1 MHVLPRTGAF
11 LGRQLLQI
19 LIIAFTIFL
28 LLRAVPGDVLDFY
41 AARGDYDAQAL
52 AALRADL
59 GLDDSLP
66 AQFGAW
72 ARAALGGDL
81 GSSMRY
87 GAEVSGMLLTA
98 LPTSL
103 KLAGLSL
110 AVGLAAGIGLAVL
123 AIGRPRLAGMV
134 EVLNV
139 WSIAVPSF
147 CTGVVGILVFSV
159 WLGWLPIRGQW
170 LLPVLILGADIAGQ
184 IAKPLYEELTETTR
198 AGFVRTATAK
208 GLSRGRIVW
217 RHILPNSLSVAIAL
231 SGIILGGL
239 IGGTLTMEALF
250 ALPGLGSLTLEAIR
264 GRDYPVIQAAIMA
277 MATFVVLVNIA
288 SMALQRWLDPRR
300 AHAPG

>member
-1 MHVLPRTGAF
+1 MHSLPRAGLYFA
-11 LGRQLLQI
+11 RQSLQI
-19 LIIAFTIFL
+19 LVIAFTIFL

-41 AARGDYDAQAL
+41 AARGDYDDTAL
-52 AALRADL
+52 AALRTDL
-59 GLDDSLP
+59 GLDDSL
-66 AQFGAW
+66 ALQFQSW
-72 ARAALGGDL
+72 AHAALGGDL
-81 GSSMRY
+81 GMSMRY
-87 GAEVSGMLLTA
+87 GAEVSGMLATA

-103 KLAGLSL
+103 KLAALAL
-110 AVGLAAGIGLAVL
+110 AVGLVAGIGLAVL
-123 AIGRPRLAGMV
+123 AIGRPRLVKLV
-134 EVLNV
+134 EALNV

-184 IAKPLYEELTETTR
+184 IAKPLYEELAETTR

-217 RHILPNSLSVAIAL
+217 RHILPNSLSVAVAL

-264 GRDYPVIQAAIMA
+264 GRDYPVIQAAIMT
-277 MATFVVLVNIA
+277 MATFVVLVNVA
-288 SMALQRWLDPRR
+288 SAGLQRWLDPRR
-300 AHAPG
+300 AHALS

>member
-1 MHVLPRTGAF
+1 MHSLPRAGFF
-11 LGRQLLQI
+11 LARQSLQI
-19 LIIAFTIFL
+19 LVIAFTIFL

-41 AARGDYDAQAL
+41 AARGDYDDTAL

-59 GLDDSLP
+59 GLDDSLVR
-66 AQFGAW
+66 QFQSW
-72 ARAALGGDL
+72 AHAALGGDL
-81 GSSMRY
+81 GMSMRY
-87 GAEVSGMLLTA
+87 GADVSGMLATA

-103 KLAGLSL
+103 KLAALAL
-110 AVGLAAGIGLAVL
+110 AVGLVTGIGLAVL
-123 AIGRPRLAGMV
+123 AIGRPRLVRLV
-134 EVLNV
+134 EALNI

-170 LLPVLILGADIAGQ
+170 FLPVLILGADIAGQ
-184 IAKPLYEELTETTR
+184 IAKPLYEELAETTR

-217 RHILPNSLSVAIAL
+217 RHILPNSLSVAVAL

-277 MATFVVLVNIA
+277 MATFVVFVNVTSA
-288 SMALQRWLDPRR
+288 ALQRWLDPRR
-300 AHAPG
+300 AHALS